1 MLERQIPKQRIKVD
15 YDNQKTMPNYD
26 FQKLEANEFE
36 CLVRDLLQA
45 REGLFVDSFA
55 PGPDGGID
63 LRFAYSKDKQ
73 CVVQCKRYATWN
85 SLKSVLEKEVDKVKR
100 LKPNRYIIATSVDL
114 TPANKNEIKQMF
126 GKFIKSKEKDI
137 LSKSNINDLLGLHE
151 EVEKRHYKL
160 WLTSTTVLNSILN
173 RDVENWSLFERENAC
188 EDIKH
193 YVMNQSFDEAK
204 RIVEQNHFVVIS
216 GIPGIGKTT
225 LARALAFDLLANGY
239 EDFISVSRDLNG
251 IAKMFQ
257 EGKRQVFLFDDF
269 LGSTQFIDDTK
280 NFDSDLSRLIEVV
293 RRSKDKILILTTRE
307 YILNDARKV
316 YEKLDDQ
323 DLNIAKYI
331 INMETY
337 SPSIRANILY
347 NQLIQY
353 DIPDEYLTYLVTNKH
368 YNKILTHKGFN
379 PRVIAAY
386 LKTRPWTE
394 YAPKEFLE
402 EFERNFDNPLSV
414 WEKAFGRMS
423 METRYAMLVM
433 ATMGGCVLLSEW
445 EDAFRH
451 FSDTCPRLGL
461 HYDGQIWSD
470 TLKTLDNCFIQT
482 NKSKFGIIAEYYNPS
497 VKDYIESYIAR
508 YPDVIRNLITAA
520 RYVDQLLL
528 LFSDH
533 ESKIVVPADVL
544 NDVIL
549 DKFLTLFDKGET
561 CIVWNNKFS
570 GYMHGV
576 FSPVEKLNR
585 LSHKY
590 DSLLE
595 KHPGLFE
602 SLVKEEH
609 LRDEEESLSDRI
621 ELLRNADVTK
631 LSFNYSEIIDLWTHD
646 IDLDLDDAQDLI
658 ELCNCYYIPSC
669 RTAEF
674 KRIID
679 DLIDEAVRNIGSD
692 SDADEIRTA
701 VDNIEKNL
709 VGWHPSSCLD
719 EDIDYALFKLEARY
733 YESALESKGTSQCYD
748 TDMENVRVDEIMT
761 SLLDR

>member
-1 MLERQIPKQRIKVD
+1 
-15 YDNQKTMPNYD
+15 MPNYD

-36 CLVRDLLQA
+36 CLVRDLLQV

-55 PGPDGGID
+55 PGRDGGVD

-85 SLKSVLEKEVDKVKR
+85 SLKSVLEKEVTKVKQ
-100 LKPNRYIIATSVDL
+100 LNPSRYIIATSVDL
-114 TPANKNEIKQMF
+114 TPANKNEIKKIF
-126 GKFIKSKEKDI
+126 GKFIKNKEKDI
-137 LSKSNINDLLGLHE
+137 LSKSNINALLGLHG

-173 RDVENWSLFERENAC
+173 RDIENWSRIEREKAC

-239 EDFISVSRDLNG
+239 EDFISISRDLNG

-257 EGKRQVFLFDDF
+257 DGKKQVFMFDDF
-269 LGSTQFIDDTK
+269 FGSTQFIDDTK
-280 NFDSDLSRLIEVV
+280 NFDSDLSRLIDVI

-337 SPSIRANILY
+337 SLSIRANILY

-353 DIPDEYLTYLVTNKH
+353 DIPDGYLTYLVSNRH
-368 YNKILTHKGFN
+368 YNKILAHKGFN
-379 PRVIAAY
+379 PRVIEAY

-394 YAPKEFLE
+394 YDPKEFLN

-414 WEKAFGRMS
+414 WDRAFGRMDK
-423 METRYAMLVM
+423 ETRYAMLVM
-433 ATMGGCVLLSEW
+433 ATMGGCVLLSEC
-445 EDAFRH
+445 EEAFSHFCDA
-451 FSDTCPRLGL
+451 CPRLGL
-461 HYDGQIWSD
+461 HYDGQLWSD
-470 TLKTLDNCFIQT
+470 SLKTLDNCFIQT
-482 NKSKFGIIAEYYNPS
+482 NKAKFGIVAEYYNPS
-497 VKDYIESYIAR
+497 IKDYIESYIAR
-508 YPDVIRNLITAA
+508 YQDVIRNLITGA
-520 RYVDQLLL
+520 RYADQLLM

-533 ESKIVVPADVL
+533 DSKIVIPTDVL
-544 NDVIL
+544 ENVIL
-549 DKFLTLFDKGET
+549 DKFLYLFDKGET
-561 CIVWNNKFS
+561 CFVWNNKYD

-576 FSPVEKLNR
+576 FSPVEMLNR
-585 LSHKY
+585 LSY
-590 DSLLE
+590 RYESLLE
-595 KHPGLFE
+595 KRPGLFE
-602 SLVKEEH
+602 SLVKEEY
-609 LRDEEESLSDRI
+609 LRDEDESLSDRI
-621 ELLRNADVTK
+621 ELFRNTDVTK
-631 LSFNYSEIIDLWTHD
+631 LSFNYAEIIDSWTRD
-646 IDLDLDDAQDLI
+646 IDMDLDVAQELI
-658 ELCNCYYIPSC
+658 ELCNGYYIPSC
-669 RTAEF
+669 QTTEF
-674 KRIID
+674 KALID
-679 DLIDEAVRNIGSD
+679 DMIDESVRNIGSD
-692 SDADEIRTA
+692 SDADDIRTA
-701 VDNIEKNL
+701 VENIEKNL
-709 VGWHPSSCLD
+709 DGWHPSSCLE

-733 YESALESKGTSQCYD
+733 YESAVQSKVKSQSYD
-748 TDMENVRVDEIMT
+748 DGMENVRVDEIMT
-761 SLLDR
+761 SLLER